1 LAAAGHNRL
10 LDLSGGLDAHN
21 AGGRVIH
28 DAELETTPVVGG
40 LLKSAVQGDRG
51 IRLISLPEHPKLSF
65 GDACARDLDLGQ
77 SWRRCQDRAC
87 ATADD
92 RS

>member
-10 LDLSGGLDAHN
+10 FGLSGGLDRHD

-28 DAELETTPVVGG
+28 NAELEATPVVGG
-40 LLKSAVQGDRG
+40 LLKSAVQDDRG
-51 IRLISLPEHPKLSF
+51 IQLVSLPEHPKLSF

-77 SWRRCQDRAC
+77 SWSRRHDRAC